1 MPLSDPLI
9 DDEKA
14 QQVFHAVARDRRV
27 TLRKL
32 AQELAF
38 GREEL
43 QETLQT
49 LKRAD
54 LVEERLSTID
64 DLNTYYLTRDGFSAE
79 RRLRRLG
86 LTLRAN
92 P

>member
-1 MPLSDPLI
+1 MRQPDPLI

-14 QQVFHAVARDRRV
+14 QEVFSAVARDRRV

-32 AQELAF
+32 AQELAISKD
-38 GREEL
+38 EVQEKL
-43 QETLQT
+43 QA

-54 LVEERLSTID
+54 LVEEKASTID
-64 DLNTYYLTRDGFSAE
+64 DLNTYYLTRQGFSAD
-79 RRLRRLG
+79 RQLRRLG
-86 LTLRAN
+86 VKFRAL